1 MPMQKHVWIWKEEGK
16 KWNVTMK
23 FGDSRKIIQN
33 SIIVSILALL
43 FMFSPAQLNA
53 SATTQPTRTAQSRV
67 IYELNRAAAK
77 DLGTYMV
84 LQGACTDGT
93 HGYYMM
99 YSKSKKNCR
108 ILKTNLADNQKVK
121 LSGPLLLDHGNDATF
136 NEDTGE
142 IVVANYEPHPRRLTL
157 VDSNTLRVKRIVD
170 VKIPQSLPGATPSRL
185 QSVKGFSGV
194 EYCAE
199 RKQYVVRIQ
208 KSNNYL
214 LLQEDMKPVRYIK
227 VNKSDSELNQ
237 GIDADA
243 NYIYGV
249 KSPKKGKFNTVTA
262 YDWKGKYQFQTK
274 VTQQYEMESLFH
286 VGDTF
291 YAGMYHSYYKTYTK
305 TTYKTCYRTYRVKWK
320 KVNGKWKYK
329 TKYRYRKVRY
339 KVKWKKVHGKWKYKT
354 RTKKVRVTYRKAYK
368 KTYYKLMGTN
378 YLRRVE
384 KL

>member
-1 MPMQKHVWIWKEEGK
+1 MNMNRNIHHR
-16 KWNVTMK
+16 TAT
-23 FGDSRKIIQN
+23 IIA
-33 SIIVSILALL
+33 ITAVVLL
-43 FMFSPAQLNA
+43 SSAGITA
-53 SATTQPTRTAQSRV
+53 SAETQSQPTRTAASRV
-67 IYELNRAAAK
+67 IYELNKAAAA
-77 DLGTYMV
+77 DLGSYTV
-84 LQGACTDGT
+84 LQGSCTDGT
-93 HGYYMM
+93 YGYYMM
-99 YSKSKKNCR
+99 HSKSEKNCR

-121 LSGPLLLDHGNDATF
+121 LSEALPLDHGNDATF

-142 IVVANYEPHPRRLTL
+142 IIVVNYDPHPWRLTV
-157 VDSNTLRVKRIVD
+157 VDSNTLRVKRKVD
-170 VKIPQSLPGATPSRL
+170 VKIPRTLPGATASRL

-194 EYCAE
+194 AYCAE
-199 RKQYVVRIQ
+199 RNQYVVRIQ

-227 VNKSDSELNQ
+227 VNKSDQELNQ

-249 KSPKKGKFNTVTA
+249 KSPKTGKFNTVTA
-262 YDWKGKYQFQTK
+262 YDWKGKYQFQTR

-286 VGDTF
+286 VGETF
-291 YAGMYHSYYKTYTK
+291 YAGIYHSYYKTYTK
-305 TTYKTCYRTYRVKWK
+305 TAYKTCYRTYKVKWK

-339 KVKWKKVHGKWKYKT
+339 KVKWKKVRGKWKYKT
-354 RTKKVRVTYRKAYK
+354 RTKKVRITYRKAYK
-368 KTYYKLMGTN
+368 KTYYKLMRTN

>member
-1 MPMQKHVWIWKEEGK
+1 
-16 KWNVTMK
+16 MK
-23 FGDSRKIIQN
+23 FGDARKIILN
-33 SIIVSILALL
+33 LIMVYVILALL
-43 FMFSPAQLNA
+43 SVGSARTYA
-53 SATTQPTRTAQSRV
+53 SAATQPTRTATSRV
-67 IYELNRAAAK
+67 IYELNKAAAT

-108 ILKTNLADNQKVK
+108 ILKTNLADNRKVK
-121 LSGPLLLDHGNDATF
+121 LSGPLPLDHGNDATF
-136 NEDTGE
+136 NGNTDE
-142 IVVANYEPHPRRLTL
+142 IVVANYDPHPRRLTV
-157 VDSNTLRVKRIVD
+157 VDSNTLRVKRTVD
-170 VKIPQSLPGATPSRL
+170 VKIPQSLPGATASRL

-194 EYCAE
+194 AYCAE
-199 RKQYVVRIQ
+199 RNQYVVRIQ

-214 LLQEDMKPVRYIK
+214 LLQENLKPVRYIK

-249 KSPKKGKFNTVTA
+249 KSPKSGKFNTVTV
-262 YDWKGKYQFQTK
+262 YDWKGKYQFQIR

-286 VGDTF
+286 VGETF
-291 YAGMYHSYYKTYTK
+291 YGGMYHSYYKTYTK
-305 TTYKTCYRTYRVKWK
+305 TAYKTCYRTYKVKWK

-354 RTKKVRVTYRKAYK
+354 RTKKVRITYRKAYK
-368 KTYYKLMGTN
+368 KTYYKLMGNN
-378 YLRRVE
+378 YLRRIE
-384 KL
+384 EL